1 MKVKLQVNFNY
12 EYKCNNPKKKKK
24 NPTKSGAIFL
34 KCPNQGGF
42 LSAISGRKHITRI
55 HHHNKTRERNHTII

>member
-12 EYKCNNPKKKKK
+12 EYKCNNPKKK

-34 KCPNQGGF
+34 KCPNQGRF